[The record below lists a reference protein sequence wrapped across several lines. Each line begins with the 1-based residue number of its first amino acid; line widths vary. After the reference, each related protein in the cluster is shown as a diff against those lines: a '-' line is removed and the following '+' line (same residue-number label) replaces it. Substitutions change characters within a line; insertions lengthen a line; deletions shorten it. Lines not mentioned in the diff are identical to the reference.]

1 MTWEC
6 RYRLEPLYLA
16 CRPSYI
22 ISAQSIFGDSRS
34 NFSTSSPISAEI
46 WQCPR
51 DEAGLQL
58 GCLNSNQKGS
68 ATKGAGQKVLT
79 ATKLHS
85 FAAAV
90 GLIVLWRSSAG
101 VNESFSFGVLSTARP
116 AYHRPSDQV
125 WESCDTWNRRQAR
138 MLRPTMSAVSAS
150 QPVLLERFI
159 FQLQQNKR
167 SCGLVLFVDPS
178 KQSSKLCIRNQ
189 PAKRQ
194 SLRTQ

>member
-16 CRPSYI
+16 CRQSYI

-58 GCLNSNQKGS
+58 GCLNSNQKGA

-125 WESCDTWNRRQAR
+125 WRAAIHGTGVKQECCAPLCRLSVRPNQFSSRDSSSNCNKINAR
-138 MLRPTMSAVSAS
+138 VA
-150 QPVLLERFI
+150 
-159 FQLQQNKR
+159 
-167 SCGLVLFVDPS
+167 
-178 KQSSKLCIRNQ
+178 
-189 PAKRQ
+189 
-194 SLRTQ
+194 